1 MCVCCEASAARHHPV
16 NPDDRP
22 PIGGHVHCTVGRTF
36 YLDAYCRSGRCCR
49 HHRRAIAWVFS
60 SCALRQID
68 PRTVTSVTAHRIAGK
83 LVARSSRRVYL

>member
-36 YLDAYCRSGRCCR
+36 YLDAYCRSGVAA
-49 HHRRAIAWVFS
+49 AI
-60 SCALRQID
+60 
-68 PRTVTSVTAHRIAGK
+68 IAG
-83 LVARSSRRVYL
+83 LLRGYFHRAP